1 MLGGAVVLTQRSS
14 EARDLNRYL
23 DREGVIY
30 QFPSKYLGIL
40 KREIEERGDRRFVY
54 QRPRRGTI
62 GADAGRYFGYG
73 TLGDPYPD
81 VQNAGQYFVNIYNY
95 ERMVPVPL
103 RRPNGVYY
111 ESGTNTVPNLRG
123 RSIRYLEPRPFLAI
137 LEAGQAY
144 SPTFEPPVDLQD
156 SGVFAPSPIPKD
168 NFRPMD
174 SVPPGTGYV
183 PRGLELP
190 DRFETAALH
199 ERARSD
205 HQDTLRLILEEV
217 KRVGGAGLYN
227 NNVDLFARIGEERF
241 LIEAKSLTKPELA
254 VERMRYGLGQLMDY
268 SIRYKADLFGATPVL
283 AFGTQPTRDAS
294 WISTILNESRIAF
307 VARNNGRIRPLNDMA
322 KMLPFAQ

>member
-1 MLGGAVVLTQRSS
+1 MAVILTQHSA

-23 DREGVIY
+23 DREGIIY

-40 KREIEERGDRRFVY
+40 KREIEERGDRRFIY
-54 QRPRRGTI
+54 QRPRRGTT

-73 TLGDPYPD
+73 TVGDPYPD

-95 ERMVPVPL
+95 ERIVPVAL

-156 SGVFAPSPIPKD
+156 LGIFAPSPIPKD
-168 NFRPMD
+168 AFRTMD

-183 PRGLELP
+183 PRGSELP

-205 HQDTLRLILEEV
+205 HQDTLRIILNEV
-217 KRVGGAGLYN
+217 KRVGGVGLYN
-227 NNVDLFARIGEERF
+227 NNVDLFARVREDRF
-241 LIEAKSLTKPELA
+241 LIEAKSLTRPELA
-254 VERMRYGLGQLMDY
+254 VERMRYGLGQLIDY
-268 SIRYKADLFGATPVL
+268 SIRYKADLIGAMPVL
-283 AFGTQPTRDAS
+283 AFGTPPTRDAS
-294 WISTILNESRIAF
+294 WISTILNESNIAF
-307 VARNNGRIRPLNDMA
+307 VARNEGKIHALNDVA
-322 KMLPFAQ
+322 KVLPFVQ